1 MEKKTYLLT
10 TQSCSYCP
18 MVKQMIEAKGLDIE
32 YVDVEEDPTLA
43 TETMTM
49 SVPSII
55 VVKEDGYDTHVGQQ
69 ASVKFVNEQ

>member
-1 MEKKTYLLT
+1 MKTYLLT
-10 TQSCSYCP
+10 TQSCTKCP

-55 VVKEDGYDTHVGQQ
+55 VVKEDGYETYVGQQ
-69 ASVKFVNEQ
+69 ASVKFVGEQ